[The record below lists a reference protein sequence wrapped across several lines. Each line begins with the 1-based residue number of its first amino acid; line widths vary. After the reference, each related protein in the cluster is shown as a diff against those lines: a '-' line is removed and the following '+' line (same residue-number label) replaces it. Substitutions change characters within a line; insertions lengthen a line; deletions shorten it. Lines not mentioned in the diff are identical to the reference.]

1 RLNMAK
7 IQHQWRKIMRVAK
20 VEQLRH
26 ELEIMSQNHEREVDM
41 KDAIIQMLDRD
52 LDEAEE
58 QYQTALRS
66 HLHNLDTMI
75 NLFDAKM
82 SDLRMEFESEL
93 QRMINDFSKERR
105 ETLEGHNRRT
115 KEFSDIL
122 DLQEEQFQML
132 EEEQHQEFES
142 HCEEI
147 KNKNMEELNVLRLT
161 LEGQIEDLEKH
172 FLAAAD
178 SYSANTKDKARDC
191 CLTPAQVQKFKEYTE
206 RDRKAAMTI
215 DTQMKRLLRLQDNL
229 ALWRAKI
236 ASNTEESVKRNSLLK
251 KEKESL
257 QEHFNRTKLAMNRMR
272 EEQATILKQLS
283 VECNDCD
290 KTLSSNI
297 ALAERILNTAELNRK
312 LETEREKVVPFYPS
326 LKLTEEDELSLN
338 DPPAGLQE
346 EAAAL
351 SSYCRSQSG
360 QTVEKWNMLDNFL
373 RKYNM
378 VLLDKEAIRRE
389 KERLL
394 QENGDLRS
402 ILKQYLDGI
411 SVNQNVLQAP
421 NPLMIVNERSNIQ
434 AQPQQTSLGPS
445 TIVDGYQVVAQQVR
459 VLLLLALVMSAL
471 LCSALLCSALLCS
484 ALLFHLPSLL
494 VFVFSPPYLS
504 LPSLLARSVPP
515 LIFFFLTPRT
525 VLPGQLWFV
534 R

>member
-1 RLNMAK
+1 MRLEMEALKAAEEAKFRTDKMRHTLETRLNEEAEFSKLNMAK

-58 QYQTALRS
+58 QYQTAIRS
-66 HLHNLDTMI
+66 HLHNLDCMI

-82 SDLRMEFESEL
+82 SDLRMEFESDL
-93 QRMINDFSKERR
+93 QRMVDDFSTERR
-105 ETLEGHNRRT
+105 DLLENHNRKT

-161 LEGQIEDLEKH
+161 LDGQIDEIDKH
-172 FLAAAD
+172 FLAAAE
-178 SYSANTKDKARDC
+178 SYSANTKDK
-191 CLTPAQVQKFKEYTE
+191 VQKFKEYTE

-257 QEHFNRTKLAMNRMR
+257 QEHFNRTKMAMNKMR

-326 LKLTEEDELSLN
+326 LKLTAEEELSLS
-338 DPPAGLQE
+338 DVPAGLQE
-346 EAAAL
+346 ETAAL

-389 KERLL
+389 KERLV

-434 AQPQQTSLGPS
+434 AQPQQSSMGPS
-445 TIVDGYQVVAQQVR
+445 TIVDGYQVVAQQYYQANFG
-459 VLLLLALVMSAL
+459 L
-471 LCSALLCSALLCS
+471 
-484 ALLFHLPSLL
+484 
-494 VFVFSPPYLS
+494 
-504 LPSLLARSVPP
+504 
-515 LIFFFLTPRT
+515 
-525 VLPGQLWFV
+525 
-534 R
+534 

>member
-1 RLNMAK
+1 MPKKKGAGKRKIQETPEERQMRLEMEALKAAEEAKFRTDKMRHTLETRLNEEAEFSKLNMAK

-58 QYQTALRS
+58 QYQTAIRS
-66 HLHNLDTMI
+66 HLHNLDCMI

-82 SDLRMEFESEL
+82 SDLRMEFESDL
-93 QRMINDFSKERR
+93 QRMVDDFSTERR
-105 ETLEGHNRRT
+105 DLLENHNRKT

-161 LEGQIEDLEKH
+161 LDGQIDEIDKH
-172 FLAAAD
+172 FLAAAE
-178 SYSANTKDKARDC
+178 SYSANTKDKVSIHRKEDC
-191 CLTPAQVQKFKEYTE
+191 AADGCSGAKVQRVHGERPKGSHDNRHTDEEIAAITGTPTCLSWKLLKSTP
-206 RDRKAAMTI
+206 
-215 DTQMKRLLRLQDNL
+215 QDNL

-257 QEHFNRTKLAMNRMR
+257 QEHFNRTKMAMNKMR

-326 LKLTEEDELSLN
+326 LKLTAEEELSLS
-338 DPPAGLQE
+338 DVPAGLQE
-346 EAAAL
+346 ETAAL

-389 KERLL
+389 KERLV

-411 SVNQNVLQAP
+411 SVNQNVLQ
-421 NPLMIVNERSNIQ
+421 
-434 AQPQQTSLGPS
+434 
-445 TIVDGYQVVAQQVR
+445 
-459 VLLLLALVMSAL
+459 
-471 LCSALLCSALLCS
+471 
-484 ALLFHLPSLL
+484 
-494 VFVFSPPYLS
+494 
-504 LPSLLARSVPP
+504 
-515 LIFFFLTPRT
+515 
-525 VLPGQLWFV
+525 
-534 R
+534 